1 MNTSVEEEEL
11 PLSVKNVTDD
21 PSSANFPF
29 IFKISPE
36 KLLIPKIGHLD
47 VSLKPTNKDSS
58 QYYLIMLDSYLFEIV
73 DPRGRK
79 QTITQLFGF
88 SKAGEEIKFKIGFRD
103 VERSS
108 PGLIHD
114 YDKPAEGSISIKHW
128 KTEDDHESENVWKW
142 RFVKSKIVWR
152 MDGSGG
158 DLKLDLLLDNEDD
171 EEVKKRKKKFEDELK
186 IMKNKKLQTG
196 KAERTTEGLKTSK
209 GDSEDNTK
217 EKTADKTQENSKTS
231 EEKPEKKVSEKVPEK
246 IPERIPEKVPEKV
259 PEKPDKSKKSQAK
272 SVKDPKPN
280 PERSVIQTSNYPKSV
295 YENMDPN
302 VHIPVGVDKTPPDR
316 KMETQ
321 RTPMKDSKK
330 SNTTKKK
337 NPCCSIL

>member
-1 MNTSVEEEEL
+1 
-11 PLSVKNVTDD
+11 
-21 PSSANFPF
+21 
-29 IFKISPE
+29 
-36 KLLIPKIGHLD
+36 
-47 VSLKPTNKDSS
+47 
-58 QYYLIMLDSYLFEIV
+58 
-73 DPRGRK
+73 
-79 QTITQLFGF
+79 
-88 SKAGEEIKFKIGFRD
+88 
-103 VERSS
+103 
-108 PGLIHD
+108 
-114 YDKPAEGSISIKHW
+114 
-128 KTEDDHESENVWKW
+128 
-142 RFVKSKIVWR
+142 

-171 EEVKKRKKKFEDELK
+171 EEVKKRKKKFEVGIISYIYIADLEHFCSQDELK

-272 SVKDPKPN
+272 SVNDPKPN

-302 VHIPVGVDKTPPDR
+302 VHIPVGVDKTPPDK